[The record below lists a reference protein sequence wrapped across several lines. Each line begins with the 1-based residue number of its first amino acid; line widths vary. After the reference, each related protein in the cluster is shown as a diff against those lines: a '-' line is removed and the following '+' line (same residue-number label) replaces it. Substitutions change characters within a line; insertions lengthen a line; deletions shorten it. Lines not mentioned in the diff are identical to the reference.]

1 MIRWIIVLVLLPL
14 TIRGQQPSGEDI
26 LDRVDENL
34 SSQSQ
39 IFLSKMIIHGPR
51 GNRTLESKTWTRGEE
66 DSYTEYLAPA
76 REAGTKMLK
85 LGDNLWIYSP
95 TSDRTISISG
105 HMLRQ
110 SLMGSDL
117 SYEDMMENPKLREKY
132 EATLNTT
139 ATIGDKT
146 CWVLELFAKTPDVNY
161 QHRKIWVDQQ
171 KYVPVK
177 EELYAKSGK
186 LLKITDFSD
195 FRLIQGRW
203 YPGKIHFKDMLKV
216 GNGTEFIIE
225 DIAFNQDIPDHIFSK
240 ASLR

>member
-1 MIRWIIVLVLLPL
+1 MLLPL
-14 TIRGQQPSGEDI
+14 SAPGQQPSGEDI

-34 SSQSQ
+34 SAQSQ
-39 IFLSKMIIHGPR
+39 IFTSRMIIHGPR
-51 GNRTLESKTWTRGEE
+51 GSRSLESKTWTRGEE
-66 DSYTEYLAPA
+66 DSYTEYLAPP

-85 LGDNLWIYSP
+85 LGNRLWIYSP
-95 TSDRTISISG
+95 ETDRTISISG

-132 EATLNTT
+132 EATLTGS
-139 ATIGDKT
+139 ATIGET
-146 CWVLELFAKTPDVNY
+146 ACWVLELIAKTPDVNY
-161 QHRKIWVDQQ
+161 QLRKIWVDQQ

-186 LLKITDFSD
+186 LLKKTDFSD
-195 FRLIQGRW
+195 IRPIQGRW
-203 YPGKIHFKDMLKV
+203 YPGKIHFKDMLKM
-216 GNGTEFIIE
+216 GDGTEFIIE
-225 DIAFNQDIPDHIFSK
+225 DIVFNPDIPDHIFSK